1 MTTTRDPL
9 NSDRSLTTFAMSMA
23 LPAATT
29 MGNAANGPPLTC
41 TSAVA
46 LSPGVTTLAVIPVP
60 RSSLARLRALP
71 DETRVYFGH
80 EYTETN
86 LRFALTLEPGNEAL
100 RGKYEWVLQRNREHQ
115 PTTPTTI
122 ASEKQTNPFF
132 RSHSSELRETL
143 RRQFPDLAFSPY
155 VTSAVLSRS
164 GDQME
169 GGYLFGVDFA
179 QEAKVNRILAE
190 GLKHRVP
197 GEFEVMIGKTLKEQF
212 MLAEGDKLTYI
223 FTQMEPGGLALT
235 PKIKRF
241 ENVTTFDSGL
251 SAYDKGFSYT
261 TLSSLQKVLG
271 VPENLY
277 DGIHVHSENPEADI
291 IRIAAALPETVA
303 VRGWWEDNGNFFAA
317 LEMEKTALFIV
328 LMLII
333 LIAAINIISSL
344 LMTVMNRR
352 SEIAL
357 LISLGASKQEVKKV
371 FLILGIVI
379 GALGILTGTI
389 LGFLGMWIL
398 GTFEIISLP
407 ADVYPTSTL
416 PLDLS
421 VIDFFSIIV
430 GAFVIAAIFTPPDV
444 VSQFMLAMPLWLLY
458 ELGLFLARFV
468 NVPKK
473 DEEAEEA
480 TAK

>member
-1 MTTTRDPL
+1 MRLLSIVSYLVKRFLRFDKEQPFIFL
-9 NSDRSLTTFAMSMA
+9 SALLAFSGIALGVMVLIIAMA
-23 LPAATT
+23 L
-29 MGNAANGPPLTC
+29 MNGFDNEFKKKLTVMNYPLTIQPKFFG
-41 TSAVA
+41 TVDTA
-46 LSPGVTTLAVIPVP
+46 LVEK
-60 RSSLARLRALP
+60 LRV
-71 DETRVYFGH
+71 E
-80 EYTETN
+80 
-86 LRFALTLEPGNEAL
+86 
-100 RGKYEWVLQRNREHQ
+100 
-115 PTTPTTI
+115 
-122 ASEKQTNPFF
+122 
-132 RSHSSELRETL
+132 
-143 RRQFPDLAFSPY
+143 FPDLVFSPY

-169 GGYLFGVDFA
+169 GGYLFGVDFT

-190 GLKHRVP
+190 GLKGRVP
-197 GEFEVMIGKTLKEQF
+197 SGFEVMIGKTLKEQF
-212 MLAEGDKLTYI
+212 LISEGDKLTYI

-241 ENVTTFDSGL
+241 DVVTTFDSGL

-261 TLSSLQKVLG
+261 TIASLQKILG
-271 VPENLY
+271 IPENLY
-277 DGIHVHSENPEADI
+277 DGIHIHSANPEADI
-291 IRIAAALPETVA
+291 HRLAAVLPDTVSI
-303 VRGWWEDNGNFFAA
+303 RGWWEDNGNFFAA
-317 LEMEKTALFIV
+317 LEMEKMALFIV

-357 LISLGASKQEVKKV
+357 LISLGASKQEVKRV

-421 VIDFFSIIV
+421 VIDFFSIII
-430 GAFVIAAIFTPPDV
+430 GAFVIVLLSSWYPAKKASEVDV
-444 VSQFMLAMPLWLLY
+444 LTVLRN
-458 ELGLFLARFV
+458 E
-468 NVPKK
+468 
-473 DEEAEEA
+473 
-480 TAK
+480 